1 MPGLQGNESGN
12 SLYIPLRKHV
22 YSCRTPEKEGPV
34 AEMKSQSAANTSPAE
49 EGFLFLRRWLAHPLK
64 VGAVLPSS
72 PALAR
77 LVAKQVPLRADQAVV
92 EVGAGTGSI
101 TKALLERGIP
111 PERLFVVEIDSDLCA
126 FLRKQLPQV
135 QVINGDASR
144 LSEMLPSK
152 WLGKISTVI
161 SGIPMVTLPMPLQQR
176 FIDAWFEVMAPGG
189 KMLQYTYSLVSPLP
203 EAKLGVKGRRQ
214 GLAVLNVPPAW
225 VWSYEQVGKS
235 RAAA

>member
-1 MPGLQGNESGN
+1 
-12 SLYIPLRKHV
+12 
-22 YSCRTPEKEGPV
+22 
-34 AEMKSQSAANTSPAE
+34 MKSQSAANTSPAE

-101 TKALLERGIP
+101 TKALLE
-111 PERLFVVEIDSDLCA
+111 VEIDSDLCA

-161 SGIPMVTLPMPLQQR
+161 SGIPMVTLPLPLQQR
-176 FIDAWFEVMAPGG
+176 FIDAWFKVMPAGG

-203 EAKLGVKGRRQ
+203 EAKLAVKGRRQ

-225 VWSYEQVGKS
+225 VWSYEQVQKQPQ
-235 RAAA
+235 AA